1 VLDSSSR
8 RTRNVVA
15 YDGRGLKKNRRR
27 FSMSRSKLPL
37 LIITL
42 LMLYISFSLGTR
54 FDQLNAMQQ
63 DLRAMQAEIKELR
76 GKNVGLQ
83 DKLEKLQSNAYIEQ
97 VAREKLG
104 LVKPGEDRIVPVS
117 PGAGEMRRTSP
128 AVELKD

>member
-1 VLDSSSR
+1 M
-8 RTRNVVA
+8 A
-15 YDGRGLKKNRRR
+15 ACDGRELKRGRRR

-42 LMLYISFSLGTR
+42 LMLYISISLGTR

-76 GKNVGLQ
+76 GKNAGLQ
-83 DKLEKLQSNAYIEQ
+83 DKLEKLQSSAYIEQ

-104 LVKPGEDRIVPVS
+104 LVKPGEARIVPVS
-117 PGAGEMRRTSP
+117 PGTGEIQRQSP
-128 AVELKD
+128 AGELKD